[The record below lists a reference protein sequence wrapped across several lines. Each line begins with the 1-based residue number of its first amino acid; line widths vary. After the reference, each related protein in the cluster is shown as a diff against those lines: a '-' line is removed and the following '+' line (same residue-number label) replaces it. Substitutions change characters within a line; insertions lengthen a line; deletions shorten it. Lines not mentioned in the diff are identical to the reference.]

1 MSRLVEGVGG
11 DYSYG
16 SNMCICFV
24 LLSVFVS
31 VFVFVFVFC
40 CVACLTVSR
49 LGVGG
54 VRGSVVT
61 ILMAAIP
68 ERSHTV
74 SYTGQPPI
82 YGAIYINT
90 LLYVELASLLPP
102 DKQRGE
108 TAVWISW
115 AMCTQTIIAR
125 TFTYMCVDMSRIC
138 AHKPLLHILSQI
150 CLSYCYG

>member
-1 MSRLVEGVGG
+1 MAPGVGVRGSLAYFYSYILDTFKVSLFVWHLTVSRPVEGVGG

-24 LLSVFVS
+24 LLSVFVP

-68 ERSHTV
+68 ARSHTV
-74 SYTGQPPI
+74 SYTGQPPAHIWRHI
-82 YGAIYINT
+82 YKRIIICGVV
-90 LLYVELASLLPP
+90 LYS
-102 DKQRGE
+102 
-108 TAVWISW
+108 
-115 AMCTQTIIAR
+115 
-125 TFTYMCVDMSRIC
+125 
-138 AHKPLLHILSQI
+138 PLTN
-150 CLSYCYG
+150 CLVRRPFGFHG